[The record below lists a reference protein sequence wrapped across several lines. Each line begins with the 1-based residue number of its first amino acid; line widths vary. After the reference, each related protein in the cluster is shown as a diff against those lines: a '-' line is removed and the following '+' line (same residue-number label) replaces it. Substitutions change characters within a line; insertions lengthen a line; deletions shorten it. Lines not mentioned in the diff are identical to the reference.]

1 VSGARAARIT
11 RAGRRLA
18 AAAVAAA
25 AAAAEALGRQ
35 LLRATADAAASD
47 R

>member
-1 VSGARAARIT
+1 
-11 RAGRRLA
+11 
-18 AAAVAAA
+18 VAAA

>member
-1 VSGARAARIT
+1 LSELAL
-11 RAGRRLA
+11 LA

-25 AAAAEALGRQ
+25 
-35 LLRATADAAASD
+35 SD